1 MAPVHLH
8 SWAGAKAAAGTA
20 GETVEAE
27 SVRRALEIVCAAH
40 PDPGFRRVIRACSL
54 LIDGVAA
61 HEPDLDRVLAGPV
74 RVELLPPFAGGAA
87 AAETRSPTVWM
98 PGLVP
103 QIT

>member
-8 SWAGAKAAAGTA
+8 YWAGAKAAAGTA

-40 PDPGFRRVIRACSL
+40 PEPGFRRVIGACSL

-87 AAETRSPTVWM
+87 AA
-98 PGLVP
+98 
-103 QIT
+103 